1 MISDGGRKMRKRII
15 AGNWKMYKTLG
26 EAKNFATEV
35 KNRLPETDKIDAVI
49 CPPSLYLSELVG
61 VTEGTPLKIGA
72 QTMHDVDEGAFTGEV
87 SPKMLADLNVEYVIL
102 GHSERRQYFNETDEA
117 VNRKVVAAFSK
128 GLTPIVCV
136 GESLDEREAGKTV
149 ETVALQVKKAF
160 ESVDAEQAKVAIIA
174 YEPIWAIGTGK
185 TATAQ
190 DANEVCAEIRAEI
203 GKLYDDET
211 ASAIR
216 IQYGGSV
223 KPGNIGEL
231 LSMEHIDGALVG
243 GASLEPDSY
252 LEMIGVAAND

>member
-1 MISDGGRKMRKRII
+1 MRKRII
-15 AGNWKMYKTLG
+15 AGNWKMYKTMD
-26 EAKNFATEV
+26 EAKNFVLEV
-35 KNRLPETDKIDAVI
+35 KDKLPAAAQVDAVI
-49 CPPSLYLSELVG
+49 CPPALYLSALVEMA
-61 VTEGTPLKIGA
+61 EGTSLRIGA

-87 SPKMLADLNVEYVIL
+87 SPNMLAHLNVPYAIL

-136 GESLDEREAGKTV
+136 GESLDEREEGKTV
-149 ETVALQVKKAF
+149 ERVADQVQKAF
-160 ESVDAEQAKVAIIA
+160 EGVQAEQAKEAVIA

-190 DANEVCAEIRAEI
+190 DANDVCKEIRAEI
-203 GKLYDDET
+203 GKLYGEDT

-223 KPGNIGEL
+223 KPGNIAEL

-243 GASLEPDSY
+243 GASLEPASFI
-252 LEMIGVAAND
+252 EMIGAAIHE